1 MTNVATIRD
10 WHYTPPTNLRKVGT
24 LNQSVDECLEV
35 LVSKGIRYTYT
46 EGEDYITIFS
56 SVSRPYV
63 YYWSDGQWASYRKK
77 PGAVKHFTH
86 PIKEF
91 AGHYLNRYSGEKKV
105 YNWPRIKEAPS
116 KKKTPVK
123 KAKAVKKKPLK
134 APQVV
139 KKEEAKFLITLEV
152 TPTEATRI
160 MAFMSS
166 DQEEKSIA

>member
-10 WHYTPPTNLRKVGT
+10 WHYTPPTNLRKTDT

-35 LVSKGIRYTYT
+35 LIDKGIRYTYT

-63 YYWSDGQWASYRKK
+63 YYWADGQWASYRKK

-91 AGHYLNRYSGEKKV
+91 TGHYLNRYSGEKKV
-105 YNWPRIKEAPS
+105 FNWPKIKEAPL
-116 KKKTPVK
+116 KRKTPVK
-123 KAKAVKKKPLK
+123 KTKAVKKKPSV
-134 APQVV
+134 APLVV
-139 KKEEAKFLITLEV
+139 KKEEAKFLLSLEV

-160 MAFMSS
+160 MDLMSR
-166 DQEEKSIA
+166 DPEVKSIA